1 MKQFKWRLQRV
12 LDIRIKEEQKK
23 TAELLKITDKLAT
36 TRGELLIKKRRL
48 ENIINSITCENPKK
62 RLGRQEFFLTYSDAS
77 NEQLKKLKEKIYQ
90 IETQQKE
97 KIKEVIKIRISKKGL
112 ERLRSEA
119 KRQFIKEQDKQEQKE
134 LDERAIVSFVRS
146 PIY

>member
-1 MKQFKWRLQRV
+1 MKQFIWRLQRV

-23 TAELLKITDKLAT
+23 TAELIKITDKLAT
-36 TRGELLIKKRRL
+36 TRGELLIRKKRL
-48 ENIINSITCENPKK
+48 ENIINN
-62 RLGRQEFFLTYSDAS
+62 
-77 NEQLKKLKEKIYQ
+77 LKEILSQ
-90 IETQQKE
+90 IEMQQKE
-97 KIKEVIKIRISKKGL
+97 KIKEVIKVRISKEGL

-134 LDERAIVSFVRS
+134 LDERALVSFVRS